1 MTPTEQEFKAYLREL
16 GAQGGRKAASNMT
29 QAQRTARAKKAVAA
43 REAKRKQKL
52 EATRSEAQAEP

>member
-29 QAQRTARAKKAVAA
+29 QAQRVARAKKAVAA

-52 EATRSEAQAEP
+52 EAAHGEQQSQP

>member
-1 MTPTEQEFKAYLREL
+1 VTPTEQEFKAYLREL

-29 QAQRTARAKKAVAA
+29 QAQRVARAKKAVAA

-52 EATRSEAQAEP
+52 EASQSEQQADS

>member
-1 MTPTEQEFKAYLREL
+1 VTPTEQEFKAYLREL

-29 QAQRTARAKKAVAA
+29 QAQRVARAKKAVAA

-52 EATRSEAQAEP
+52 EAERNEQQPQS